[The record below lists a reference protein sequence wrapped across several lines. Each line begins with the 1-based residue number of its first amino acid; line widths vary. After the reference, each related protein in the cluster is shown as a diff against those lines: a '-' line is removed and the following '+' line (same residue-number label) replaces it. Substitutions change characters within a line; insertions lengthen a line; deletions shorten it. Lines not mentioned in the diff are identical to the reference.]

1 MPLEGRGGKY
11 EISKFFSDTL
21 PKNPKGLRRGE
32 SNSEPGGAILV
43 NRLRRRGIRGWVDF
57 GDAH

>member
-1 MPLEGRGGKY
+1 MASIGKS
-11 EISKFFSDTL
+11 EISKFFSDML
-21 PKNPKGLRRGE
+21 PKNPKGLPRGE